1 MAVRGMDVAG
11 MIQPVP
17 LSALALVFGQL
28 SLLAFG
34 GGNSII
40 PEMHRLVVDVNGW
53 MTGREFVA
61 LYALA
66 QAAPGPNLMVV
77 GLIGWRMSGFAGAIV
92 ATIAVSL
99 PASVLVLGVSR
110 LWDRFRD
117 APWRRAVQA
126 GLMPVTAGV
135 IMAGATLFIQETVA
149 GWATIAVIAVALP
162 VFLFTRLH
170 PLLVLG
176 VAAALGAIGG

>member
-1 MAVRGMDVAG
+1 MT
-11 MIQPVP
+11 QPVSI
-17 LSALALVFGQL
+17 SALMLVFAQL

-53 MTGREFVA
+53 MDGREFVA

-77 GLIGWRMSGFAGAIV
+77 GLIGWRLSGFWGAI
-92 ATIAVSL
+92 ACTIAVAL
-99 PASVLVLGVSR
+99 PASALMLLVSNA
-110 LWDRFRD
+110 WERFRD

-126 GLMPVTAGV
+126 GLMPVTVGV
-135 IMAGATLFIQETVA
+135 VMAGAALFIQETA
-149 GWATIAVIAVALP
+149 GDFSQIAVIAVAVP
-162 VFLFTRLH
+162 VFLFTKLH
-170 PLLVLG
+170 PLVVLG
-176 VAAALGAIGG
+176 AAAALGGVGVWL

>member
-1 MAVRGMDVAG
+1 MN
-11 MIQPVP
+11 QPVP
-17 LSALALVFGQL
+17 VLALVLVFAQL

-40 PEMHRLVVDVNGW
+40 PEMHRLVVDVHDW
-53 MTGREFVA
+53 MSGREFVA

-77 GLIGWRMSGFAGAIV
+77 GLIGWRLSGLWGAI
-92 ATIAVSL
+92 ASTIAVAL
-99 PASVLVLGVSR
+99 PAAVLILVVSR
-110 LWDRFRD
+110 AWYRFRD

-126 GLMPVTAGV
+126 GLMPVTVGV
-135 IMAGATLFIQETVA
+135 VMAGSALFIEETA
-149 GWATIAVIAVALP
+149 GSWAQIAVIAAAVP
-162 VFLFTRLH
+162 VFLFTKLH

-176 VAAALGAIGG
+176 AAATLGGIGAWL